1 VLGKELSPVLE
12 RPVRTDA
19 ERLVLIRG
27 GHDAEEELGAG
38 VVHGREANFVDQD
51 EVGLHDLLDDPAD
64 RVVGEPA
71 VEGLDEI
78 GGAEV
83 AHPLSLLDGAV
94 SEGDQEMGLARP
106 CRYSDRLQQFRRVLP
121 CEVRVISTTHPLFGR
136 LLQATGFKR
145 WKGDVLLVVM
155 LPDGSPGTIPAS
167 ATNILGGDI
176 AAGLTTVLSVEGVR
190 QLRVLVH
197 SLKPARRSPSRPK
210 TRK

>member
-1 VLGKELSPVLE
+1 M
-12 RPVRTDA
+12 
-19 ERLVLIRG
+19 
-27 GHDAEEELGAG
+27 
-38 VVHGREANFVDQD
+38 
-51 EVGLHDLLDDPAD
+51 
-64 RVVGEPA
+64 
-71 VEGLDEI
+71 
-78 GGAEV
+78 
-83 AHPLSLLDGAV
+83 
-94 SEGDQEMGLARP
+94 SEGDEEMALARP
-106 CRYSDRLQQFRRVLP
+106 RRDSDRLQQFRRVLP